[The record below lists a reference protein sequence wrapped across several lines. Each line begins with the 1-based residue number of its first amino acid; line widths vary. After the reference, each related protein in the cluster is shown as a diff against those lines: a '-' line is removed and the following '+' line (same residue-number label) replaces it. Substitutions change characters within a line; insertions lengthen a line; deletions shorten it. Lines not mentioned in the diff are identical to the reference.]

1 MFRFPKPKLR
11 VTLLSVLALAAAIAL
26 HYQSKLTI
34 FHKTVVEKQTTFYT
48 PGQKDNCK
56 WIIHVS
62 QKVTT
67 EQGSNSPIQIGI
79 PEVIKDGYIAGI
91 LQNAPGDSLLLA
103 VKLPTQ
109 SKDSPPLVMTHVY
122 NKDKLP
128 LKSKQD
134 FVYFSSTVLTMVLYD
149 SYEACIEATME

>member
-1 MFRFPKPKLR
+1 MFRFQKPKLR
-11 VTLLSVLALAAAIAL
+11 VVLLSMLALAGAIAL
-26 HYQSKLTI
+26 HYQAKANST
-34 FHKTVVEKQTTFYT
+34 HKTIVNKQTTFYT

-109 SKDSPPLVMTHVY
+109 SKNSPPLVMTHVY
-122 NKDKLP
+122 DKEKLP
-128 LKSKQD
+128 LKKAR
-134 FVYFSSTVLTMVLYD
+134 FRVFSSTVLTMVLYN
-149 SYEACIEATME
+149 SYDDCIEATME

>member
-1 MFRFPKPKLR
+1 MLRIPKVKLR
-11 VTLLSVLALAAAIAL
+11 VTLLSLLALTAAISL
-26 HYQSKLTI
+26 HFQIKADNLYK
-34 FHKTVVEKQTTFYT
+34 VVVPKKSTFYT

-56 WIIHVS
+56 WVIHVS
-62 QKVTT
+62 DEITT
-67 EQGSNSPIQIGI
+67 EPGSNSPIQIGI

-122 NKDKLP
+122 EKDKLP
-128 LKSKQD
+128 LKKAR
-134 FVYFSSTVLTMVLYD
+134 FRVFSSTVLTMVLHD
-149 SYEACIEATME
+149 LSLIHI

>member
-1 MFRFPKPKLR
+1 MFRFQKPKLR
-11 VTLLSVLALAAAIAL
+11 VTLLGILALVAAISL
-26 HYQSKLTI
+26 HYQTKANNLYKTI
-34 FHKTVVEKQTTFYT
+34 IPKKTTYYT

-62 QKVTT
+62 QRVTT

-109 SKDSPPLVMTHVY
+109 SKNSPPFVMTHVY

-128 LKSKQD
+128 LTKAR
-134 FVYFSSTVLTMVLYD
+134 FRVFSSTVLTMVLYD
-149 SYEACIEATME
+149 SYDACIEATME

>member
-1 MFRFPKPKLR
+1 MFRFRKPKLR

-26 HYQSKLTI
+26 HYQSKAND

-128 LKSKQD
+128 LKQAR
-134 FVYFSSTVLTMVLYD
+134 FRVFSSTVLTMVLYD

>member
-1 MFRFPKPKLR
+1 MFRFRKPKLR
-11 VTLLSVLALAAAIAL
+11 VTLLSVLALTAAIAL
-26 HYQSKLTI
+26 HFQYKADNV
-34 FHKTVVEKQTTFYT
+34 HKTVIAKKTTFYT

-62 QKVTT
+62 QKITT

-109 SKDSPPLVMTHVY
+109 SKNSPPLVMTHVY

-128 LKSKQD
+128 LTKAR
-134 FVYFSSTVLTMVLYD
+134 FRVFSSTVLTMVLYD
-149 SYEACIEATME
+149 SYDACIEATME

>member
-1 MFRFPKPKLR
+1 MFRIPKAKLR
-11 VTLLSVLALAAAIAL
+11 VTLLSILALVAAISL
-26 HYQSKLTI
+26 HIQIKANDL
-34 FHKTVVEKQTTFYT
+34 HKTVVHKETTFYT

-62 QKVTT
+62 QKITT
-67 EQGSNSPIQIGI
+67 EPGSNSPIQIGI

-109 SKDSPPLVMTHVY
+109 SKNSPPLVMTHVY
-122 NKDKLP
+122 NIEKLP
-128 LKSKQD
+128 LKKASLPC
-134 FVYFSSTVLTMVLYD
+134 F
-149 SYEACIEATME
+149 

>member
-1 MFRFPKPKLR
+1 MFRIPKVKLR
-11 VTLLSVLALAAAIAL
+11 VTLLSLLALTAAISL
-26 HYQSKLTI
+26 HYQIKASNLYK
-34 FHKTVVEKQTTFYT
+34 VVVPKKSTFYT

-56 WIIHVS
+56 WVIHVS
-62 QKVTT
+62 EEITT
-67 EQGSNSPIQIGI
+67 EPGSNSPIQIGI

-122 NKDKLP
+122 EKDKLP
-128 LKSKQD
+128 LKKAR
-134 FVYFSSTVLTMVLYD
+134 FRVFSSTVLTMVLYD

>member
-1 MFRFPKPKLR
+1 MFRIPKPKLR
-11 VTLLSVLALAAAIAL
+11 VTLLGVLALTAAIA
-26 HYQSKLTI
+26 
-34 FHKTVVEKQTTFYT
+34 FHFQTKANNLYRTVIPKQTTFYT
-48 PGQKDNCK
+48 PGQKENCK
-56 WIIHVS
+56 WVVHVS
-62 QKVTT
+62 NKITT
-67 EQGSNSPIQIGI
+67 EPGSNSPIQIGI

-128 LKSKQD
+128 LKQAR
-134 FVYFSSTVLTMVLYD
+134 FRVFSSTVLTMVLYD